1 MRPTLTH
8 GRSRSDLIWDVL
20 TFERMQTG
28 PVVHLIY
35 WAGLGLV
42 ALFGFS
48 ALGAGVGFAIRGIT
62 ARDWTSLLIA
72 VPVVVAG
79 LLIVAALALV
89 WRGMCEFYIAVF
101 RIAEDLRALRRQE
114 ETHAQQRIDEPPLR
128 WPTNRP

>member
-62 ARDWTSLLIA
+62 ARDWTSLLIGL
-72 VPVVVAG
+72 PVVVGG
-79 LLIVAALALV
+79 LLIVVALALI
-89 WRGMCEFYIAVF
+89 WRGACEFYIAIF

-114 ETHAQQRIDEPPLR
+114 EARGDEPALR
-128 WPTNRP
+128 WPTHRP